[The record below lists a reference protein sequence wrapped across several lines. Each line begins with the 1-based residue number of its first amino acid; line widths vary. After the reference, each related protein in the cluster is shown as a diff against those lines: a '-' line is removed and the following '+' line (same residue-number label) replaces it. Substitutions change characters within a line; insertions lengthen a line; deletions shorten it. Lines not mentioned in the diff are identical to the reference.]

1 MTTGLSNLT
10 ESILMPVPIKPKKTV
25 VPMRI
30 PSTADLSLGEV
41 AVNYADR
48 KIYGRH
54 PSTGVVIQL
63 AASPRNEIPA
73 VLVHAVDGPDLYIGR
88 LEWSDYPATGPAEDS
103 TAWVIYKISTNS
115 AGDVVA
121 EQSATGAW
129 SNKQNLTFA

>member
-1 MTTGLSNLT
+1 MKTGLSNVT

-54 PSTGVVIQL
+54 PQTGVVIQL

-73 VLVHAVDGPDLYIGR
+73 ILVHAVDGADLYIGR
-88 LEWSDYPATGPAEDS
+88 LEWSDYPATGTAEDS
-103 TAWVIYKISTNS
+103 AAWVIYRISTNS

-121 EQSATGAW
+121 EQSASGAW
-129 SNKQNLTFA
+129 SNKTSLSYS